1 MRTAKEMC
9 DFCLEHGYNYACS
22 ADKMHKHFTVVE
34 RNLAANEEVLLAFIS
49 NRVQAKTATYAL
61 GGTTAVAL
69 TSQKLIYAQR
79 RPVMGDFVKMAR
91 YDNINDISSN
101 ADCLS
106 VEIMIDS
113 LKECMKFSVDRTG
126 VDGIRNKAL
135 ELIEQHRSRKNATQK
150 VVPQSVVQIGAADE
164 VKKFKEL
171 LDLGVI
177 SQEEFDA
184 KKKQLLGLPP
194 RIR

>member
-9 DFCLEHGYNYACS
+9 DFCLEHGYNYSTS
-22 ADKMHKHFTVVE
+22 ADKMLRHFEIVE
-34 RNLAANEEVLLAFIS
+34 RNLATDEEVLLAFIS
-49 NRVQAKTATYAL
+49 NGVKDRRNQYVL
-61 GGTTAVAL
+61 GGAMAVAL

-79 RPVMGDFVKMAR
+79 RPAMGDFVKTVS
-91 YDNINDISSN
+91 YDNINDISSKIGWIFG
-101 ADCLS
+101 
-106 VEIMIDS
+106 EIVIDS

-135 ELIEQHRSRKNATQK
+135 ELIEQYRSRKNATPK

>member
-1 MRTAKEMC
+1 
-9 DFCLEHGYNYACS
+9 
-22 ADKMHKHFTVVE
+22 
-34 RNLAANEEVLLAFIS
+34 
-49 NRVQAKTATYAL
+49 
-61 GGTTAVAL
+61 
-69 TSQKLIYAQR
+69 
-79 RPVMGDFVKMAR
+79 MGDFVKTAR
-91 YDNINDISSN
+91 YDNIKDISSN
-101 ADCLS
+101 ADYLS

-135 ELIEQHRSRKNATQK
+135 ELIEQHRSRKNTTQK
-150 VVPQSVVQIGAADE
+150 VVPQSVLQVGAADE

-184 KKKQLLGLPP
+184 KKKQLLGL
-194 RIR
+194 

>member
-9 DFCLEHGYNYACS
+9 DFCLEHGYNYFSS
-22 ADKMHKHFTVVE
+22 ADKILRHFEIVE

-49 NRVQAKTATYAL
+49 NGVNDRTNQCVL
-61 GGTTAVAL
+61 GGAMAVAL

-79 RPVMGDFVKMAR
+79 RPVMGDFVKTVS
-91 YDNINDISSN
+91 YDNINDISSKIGWIFG
-101 ADCLS
+101 
-106 VEIMIDS
+106 EIVIDS
-113 LKECMKFSVDRTG
+113 LTEYMRFSVDKIG
-126 VDGIRNKAL
+126 VEGLRNKAL
-135 ELIEQHRSRKNATQK
+135 ELIEQYRSRKNA
-150 VVPQSVVQIGAADE
+150 PQSVVQVSAADE

-184 KKKQLLGLPP
+184 KKKQLLGL
-194 RIR
+194 

>member
-9 DFCLEHGYNYACS
+9 DFCLEHGFNYACS
-22 ADKMHKHFTVVE
+22 ADKMLKHFTVVE

-49 NRVQAKTATYAL
+49 NRVQAKTVTYAL
-61 GGTTAVAL
+61 SGTTAVVL
-69 TSQKLIYAQR
+69 TSQKLIYAQKR
-79 RPVMGDFVKMAR
+79 AIVSDFIKMAR

-135 ELIEQHRSRKNATQK
+135 ELIEQHRSRKNTTQK
-150 VVPQSVVQIGAADE
+150 VVPQSVLQVGAADE

-184 KKKQLLGLPP
+184 KKKQLLGL
-194 RIR
+194 

>member
-9 DFCLEHGYNYACS
+9 DFCLEHGYNYSDS
-22 ADKMHKHFTVVE
+22 ADKMLRHFEIVE

-49 NRVQAKTATYAL
+49 NGVKDRTNQYVL
-61 GGTTAVAL
+61 GGAMAVAL

-79 RPVMGDFVKMAR
+79 RAVMGDFVKTAR
-91 YDNINDISSN
+91 YDNIKDISSN
-101 ADCLS
+101 ADYLS

-135 ELIEQHRSRKNATQK
+135 ELIEQHRSRKNTTQK
-150 VVPQSVVQIGAADE
+150 VVPQSVLQVGAADE

-184 KKKQLLGLPP
+184 KKKQLLGL
-194 RIR
+194 

>member
-9 DFCLEHGYNYACS
+9 DFCLEHGFNYACS
-22 ADKMHKHFTVVE
+22 ADKMLKHFAVVE

-61 GGTTAVAL
+61 GGAMAVAL

-79 RPVMGDFVKMAR
+79 RAVMGDFVKTVS
-91 YDNINDISSN
+91 YDNIKDISSN

-135 ELIEQHRSRKNATQK
+135 ELIEQHRSRKNTTQK
-150 VVPQSVVQIGAADE
+150 VVPQSVLQVGAADE

-184 KKKQLLGLPP
+184 KKKQLLGL
-194 RIR
+194 

>member
-9 DFCLEHGYNYACS
+9 DFCLEHGYNFSDS
-22 ADKMHKHFTVVE
+22 ADKMLRHFEIVE

-49 NRVQAKTATYAL
+49 NGVKDRTNQYVL
-61 GGTTAVAL
+61 GGAMAVAL

-79 RPVMGDFVKMAR
+79 RAVMGDFVKTVS
-91 YDNINDISSN
+91 YDNIKDISSN

-113 LKECMKFSVDRTG
+113 LKECMKFSVDLTG

-135 ELIEQHRSRKNATQK
+135 ELIEQHRSRKNTTQK
-150 VVPQSVVQIGAADE
+150 VVPQSVLQVGAADE

-184 KKKQLLGLPP
+184 KKKQLLGL
-194 RIR
+194 